1 MLLGLVLI
9 VPLIWALGVL
19 SELHRAALATTAAA
33 REAGFDAARA
43 ASPADAER
51 RVDAA
56 VVAALTDHGLDP
68 RAAAVVAA
76 LTDHGLDPR
85 AAAVTAS
92 AAGLERG
99 SAVEV
104 RVVYEVPV
112 LQAPF
117 LGSVGGPSIEV
128 TATHVTRVDPY
139 RSRP

>member
-1 MLLGLVLI
+1 MKERGSALVETMLLGLVLI

-51 RVDAA
+51 RVD
-56 VVAALTDHGLDP
+56 
-68 RAAAVVAA
+68 AAVVAA

>member
-1 MLLGLVLI
+1 MNERGSALVETMLLGLVLL

-43 ASPADAER
+43 ASPIEARE

-56 VVAALTDHGLDP
+56 VGVALADHGLDP
-68 RAAAVVAA
+68 
-76 LTDHGLDPR
+76 
-85 AAAVTAS
+85 
-92 AAGLERG
+92 AGVDVRWSTGRLQRG
-99 SAVEV
+99 GQVQV
-104 RVVYEVPV
+104 RVEYEVPV

-117 LGSVGGPSIEV
+117 LGSVGGPGITV
-128 TATHVTRVDPY
+128 AATHVARVDPY